1 MLTTL
6 LTVLSTYNMR
16 VHDTKTGHVLTRKE
30 GDPPYA
36 ILSHTWDAKE
46 QEFEEV
52 QRIQN
57 SSMYHL
63 PMLLRMVSSTLL
75 KPLIICLSHFLG
87 FLALIICSNISSH
100 SPADDMRGWS
110 IFYLVRISAAS
121 PLYMWSQRLKNATLN
136 VLPWR
141 SVLHDHRLSEKIRRV
156 CAATRE
162 HHFAQVWVDTSCL
175 DKTSSLELSEAINS
189 MYAWYRDAAVCY
201 VYLPDVPSSSD
212 HRGPGSAF
220 RHSRWFTRG
229 WTLQELIAPR
239 VLMFLSQDWQEI
251 GTKEDLADVIAD
263 ITGIDKDVLMRKKPL
278 EEVSVAARMSWAAER
293 HTTKIEDQAY
303 CLLGIFDIVM
313 TPIYGEG
320 MNAFRRLQQ
329 EILER
334 IPDDSIF
341 AWESS
346 VLDMPETSYTAVS

>member
-1 MLTTL
+1 
-6 LTVLSTYNMR
+6 
-16 VHDTKTGHVLTRKE
+16 
-30 GDPPYA
+30 
-36 ILSHTWDAKE
+36 
-46 QEFEEV
+46 
-52 QRIQN
+52 
-57 SSMYHL
+57 
-63 PMLLRMVSSTLL
+63 
-75 KPLIICLSHFLG
+75 
-87 FLALIICSNISSH
+87 
-100 SPADDMRGWS
+100 
-110 IFYLVRISAAS
+110 
-121 PLYMWSQRLKNATLN
+121 
-136 VLPWR
+136 
-141 SVLHDHRLSEKIRRV
+141 
-156 CAATRE
+156 
-162 HHFAQVWVDTSCL
+162 
-175 DKTSSLELSEAINS
+175 
-189 MYAWYRDAAVCY
+189 
-201 VYLPDVPSSSD
+201 
-212 HRGPGSAF
+212 
-220 RHSRWFTRG
+220 
-229 WTLQELIAPR
+229 
-239 VLMFLSQDWQEI
+239 MFLSQDWQEI